1 LITYGCI
8 AITRGLKQF
17 KPEPKSKKSLSKHI
31 TTPERDGRHQR
42 TERSRTALI
51 NAARALINAG
61 VLIATAQ
68 QIANR
73 AEVGIRTFF
82 SHFDDMSEL
91 PEAVSLSIRDNYEVI
106 AHGGDRSGTIE
117 QRIQRAVE
125 NRIYVYE
132 QNYNVI
138 LSTLVQRWRLNIVKK
153 NHARNQRG
161 LRKDLGNWLA
171 ELKKMTTEQR
181 EAINTIS
188 SFDMWHRLRDHQGL
202 GITNSIHII
211 TNMLHGLL
219 KAP

>member
-1 LITYGCI
+1 M
-8 AITRGLKQF
+8 
-17 KPEPKSKKSLSKHI
+17 SKII

-51 NAARALINAG
+51 NAALALINEG

-68 QIANR
+68 QIADR

-82 SHFDDMSEL
+82 RHFDDMATL
-91 PEAVSLSIRDNYEVI
+91 AEAVNLSIRDNYEAI
-106 AHGGDRSGTIE
+106 ALGGDRSGTIE

-125 NRIYVYE
+125 HRADVYE

-138 LSTLVQRWRLNIVKK
+138 LSTLAQRWRLDIVKK
-153 NHARNQRG
+153 NYARNQRG
-161 LRKDLGNWLA
+161 LRKDLDSWLP
-171 ELKKMTTEQR
+171 ELKKITTEQR
-181 EAINTIS
+181 EAVDAIS
-188 SFDMWHRLRDHQGL
+188 SFDMWHRLRDHQDL
-202 GITNSIHII
+202 SITNSTHII